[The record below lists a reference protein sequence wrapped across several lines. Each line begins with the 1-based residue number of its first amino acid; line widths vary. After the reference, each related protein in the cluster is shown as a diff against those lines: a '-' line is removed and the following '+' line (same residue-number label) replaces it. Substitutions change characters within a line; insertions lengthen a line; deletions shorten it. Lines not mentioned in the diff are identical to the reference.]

1 MVDVMRL
8 VSSLSSGNYYRNNLP
23 FSKNYFLCSL
33 ILFIIGFFIILF
45 RLSFQCKIDYL
56 LEKKENDIYQVLVP
70 YSEIS
75 IWQSNRNFEYEK
87 KQYSYSIL
95 KIGEESI
102 FQNNTVYLQLLI
114 QVDKLSS
121 TIPLVEI
128 SLTDKNIT
136 LWDYLNKTF
145 RGK

>member
-1 MVDVMRL
+1 MVDVMKL
-8 VSSLSSGNYYRNNLP
+8 VSSLSSGNYHRNNLP
-23 FSKNYFLCSL
+23 FSRNYFLCSL
-33 ILFIIGFFIILF
+33 ILFIIGFIIILF
-45 RLSFQCKIDYL
+45 KLSFQCKIGYL
-56 LEKKENDIYQVLVP
+56 LEKKESNIYQVLVP

-75 IWQSNRNFEYEK
+75 IWQSERSFEYEK

-95 KIGEESI
+95 KIGEEGI

-128 SLTDKNIT
+128 SLQDENIT

>member
-8 VSSLSSGNYYRNNLP
+8 VSSLSSGNYNRNNLS
-23 FSKNYFLCSL
+23 FSRNYFLGSL
-33 ILFIIGFFIILF
+33 ILFIIGFIIILF
-45 RLSFQCKIDYL
+45 KLSFQCKIDYL
-56 LEKKENDIYQVLVP
+56 LEKEENDIYQVLVP

-95 KIGEESI
+95 KIGEEGI

-128 SLTDKNIT
+128 SLQDENIT